1 MSTTDKDYSSS
12 IDGNLTIIGKGKMT
26 LDGFK
31 AVVEQKDRCSAG
43 ESVPA
48 QGLFLQE
55 VEYRFNAILKKCG
68 LKETGFHSTR
78 RTFASRCIERGMDP
92 KTLSEI
98 LGHASV
104 STTLDLYVRINLQ
117 RKADSLKLLTD
128 LFSV

>member
-1 MSTTDKDYSSS
+1 MEFLKPFVKPGTFLLTRDKKK
-12 IDGNLTIIGKGKMT
+12 I
-26 LDGFK
+26 
-31 AVVEQKDRCSAG
+31 VEPRTM
-43 ESVPA
+43 
-48 QGLFLQE
+48 
-55 VEYRFNAILKKCG
+55 EYRFNAILRKCG

-78 RTFASRCIERGMDP
+78 RTFASRCIERCMDP

-117 RKADSLKLLTD
+117 RKADSLKLLSD